1 MAKADKIINALII
14 ESSVIIRKGMYKLLE
29 DSFQDIKI
37 EISESLSEK
46 VMNQSKGDFDIVI
59 INPSIIQNNMKEF
72 NSIKI
77 MFDSAVWVG
86 LIYSFYSK
94 ELLNQFDKLI
104 YVNDTLETI
113 KSTISRINESS
124 ENFMLNHK
132 KEHLTGREIDVL
144 KSLAE
149 GNSNKEIAYK
159 LNISTHTV
167 VSHRKN
173 ISQKTGI
180 RTVSGLTIYAVINNI
195 ITI

>member
-1 MAKADKIINALII
+1 
-14 ESSVIIRKGMYKLLE
+14 
-29 DSFQDIKI
+29 
-37 EISESLSEK
+37 
-46 VMNQSKGDFDIVI
+46 
-59 INPSIIQNNMKEF
+59 
-72 NSIKI
+72 